1 MLHCQCRWQGDHH
14 LCRVVIV
21 VPLTQS
27 GHGHAIDAGGRVIVM
42 SLTKWQVVIIV
53 VQVVMV
59 MLLTQVAKG

>member
-1 MLHCQCRWQGDHH
+1 M
-14 LCRVVIV
+14 
-21 VPLTQS
+21 PSTQS
-27 GHGHAIDAGGRVIVM
+27 GHGHTIDAGGRVIVM